1 MAIKTVSIIGLGA
14 LGVLYGHH
22 LAKNMPLENLRIIAD
37 ADRIKRYKMDK
48 IYCNHEEVDVN
59 FMTPETPCSP
69 SDLVI
74 FAVKY
79 KDLKDAIEAVK
90 HQVGNQTILLST
102 LNGINSER
110 EIGNIYGMEKMLYCV
125 AQGMDALKIGN
136 ELTYSNQGILCFG
149 DVEGGQPSEKT
160 LEVAKFFE
168 SIGLPYEIENDMKHR
183 MWGKFMTNVGVNQT
197 IAYFEG
203 DFSTIQKDGPKR
215 KMMIAAMREVMTLAQ
230 YEGVYLSEND
240 LEYWLKILDT
250 LNPTGRP
257 STRQDMEAKRIS
269 EVDLFAGTV
278 ISLGK
283 KHQIETPINQML
295 YDRIKYFES
304 LF

>member
-22 LAKNMPLENLRIIAD
+22 LAMNMPLDNLRIIAD
-37 ADRIKRYKMDK
+37 VDRIKRYKRDK
-48 IYCNHEEVDVN
+48 IYCNHEVVDFN
-59 FMTPETPCSP
+59 YMTPQTFCTPA
-69 SDLVI
+69 DLVI

-90 HQVGNQTILLST
+90 HQVGDQTILLST
-102 LNGINSER
+102 LNGINSEG
-110 EIGNIYGMEKMLYCV
+110 EIGSIYGMEKMLYCV
-125 AQGMDALKIGN
+125 AQGMDALKINN

-149 DVEGGQPSEKT
+149 DIEAGQPSEKT
-160 LEVAKFFE
+160 MEVAKFFE
-168 SIGLPYEIENDMKHR
+168 SVALPYEVEKDMKHR

-203 DFSTIQKDGPKR
+203 DFSTIQKYGPER
-215 KMMIAAMREVMTLAQ
+215 EMMVSAMREVMILAK
-230 YEGVYLSEND
+230 YEDVHLSEED
-240 LEYWLKILDT
+240 LTYWLRVLDT

-257 STRQDMEAKRIS
+257 STRQDMEAKRTS

-283 KHQIETPINQML
+283 KHQIETPINQIL
-295 YDRIKYFES
+295 YDRIKYYES